1 MVLAPRFCEYTT
13 CTAVDPKA
21 VRTVRIYGLMKINLT
36 AHPET
41 HPLSAHF
48 PPVVAM
54 NLLVYVSICNTS
66 QQKGPSRVSR
76 AAGARADSLEPIPFE
91 PTNSYVLART
101 VMSSDF
107 LDSESIDFLDSE
119 SS

>member
-66 QQKGPSRVSR
+66 QQKGPSRVSFYWSI
-76 AAGARADSLEPIPFE
+76 GLK
-91 PTNSYVLART
+91 YVLRHSQR
-101 VMSSDF
+101 SSF
-107 LDSESIDFLDSE
+107 AFRRPFAHPL
-119 SS
+119 